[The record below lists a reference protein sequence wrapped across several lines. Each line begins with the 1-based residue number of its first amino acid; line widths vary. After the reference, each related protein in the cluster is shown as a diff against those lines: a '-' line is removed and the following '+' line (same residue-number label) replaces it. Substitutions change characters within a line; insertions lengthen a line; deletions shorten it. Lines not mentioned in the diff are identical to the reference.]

1 MTAVI
6 YARYSSDSQREASI
20 EGQLRDCKDYAE
32 KNGITVV
39 GTYIDRAYSAKTDD
53 RPDFQRMIKDSGKKI
68 FDVVLVWKLD
78 RFARNRFDAVN
89 YKYQL
94 EKNGVHLVSAMEPI
108 SQGPEGIMVESMLI
122 GMAEYYSAELALKVA
137 RGERENAL
145 QCKYN
150 GGVVPLGFTIGK
162 EDRLYHIDPETAPI
176 VQEIFSRYADGE
188 PAEKIAASLNE
199 RGLRTR
205 TGKPFV
211 KNSFFQIF
219 RNRRYIGEYRYKD
232 IVTPGGIPAIVD
244 QDLFDRVQQRFE
256 QNRIAHGRPAKE
268 DVSYLL
274 TTKLFCGKCG
284 TLMGGESGTSHM
296 GNTYYYYKCGN
307 AKRHGKAHCD
317 LKAIRKEPLE
327 RFVVDTAI
335 KVIFS
340 DEIIERLIDLVME
353 AQQQENTR
361 LPVLK
366 EQLRDTEKRLAN
378 LLEAIEQGI
387 LTPTTKQRL
396 DELEARKEALNTS
409 ILEEELKKPVLTR
422 EWIRFWLEKFRKG
435 DVGSTEHQ
443 RQIIDTFVNSVYVFD
458 DRVVLNFNFT
468 DDAKTVTREEVLGS
482 SAVDNAPPKKHEG
495 SGLRA
500 SFLLI
505 HTVLCSSGCESL
517 CAACHRPACRLQEW
531 YWAVRVRLLP
541 HCGRSCFLPQIAS
554 DPAVCS
560 MSISRRPVILGG
572 KWNETMEEQ
581 TMKYGVIDV
590 GGGLRGIYGAGVLDR
605 CLEED
610 LRFDLCIGVSAGSA
624 NMASYLAGQ
633 HGRNKPFYDEYSFR
647 REYMSVHNLIRKH
660 SYLDLGY
667 VYGTLSNAG
676 GENPLDYAALARS
689 PAELCVVAANAQ
701 NGEAQYFTKADL
713 HPDDYRILMASCC
726 IPVIDQPCVIDG
738 VPYFD
743 GGLADP
749 VPLEW
754 AFAHG
759 CDRVALILTKPIGL
773 VRSDARDKHLAHL
786 LQSHYPAAAEGL
798 RRRAWRYNTAVQRAR
813 ELERQGL
820 VCIIAPDSTEGM
832 STLTKNR
839 AGLEKMYAKGKQDAE
854 ALVRWMQNAKQ
865 DESVGT

>member
-20 EGQLRDCKDYAE
+20 EGQLRDCKAYAE

-78 RFARNRFDAVN
+78 RFARNRYDAVN

-176 VQEIFSRYADGE
+176 VQEIFTRYADGE

-482 SAVDNAPPKKHEG
+482 SAVDNAPPKKHEI
-495 SGLRA
+495 SVSCFFFAHSYSSFHRA
-500 SFLLI
+500 HDTL
-505 HTVLCSSGCESL
+505 
-517 CAACHRPACRLQEW
+517 
-531 YWAVRVRLLP
+531 AVFVCP

-773 VRSDARDKHLAHL
+773 VSSNVRDKHLAHL

-798 RRRAWRYNTAVQRAR
+798 RRRVWRYNTAVQRAQ

>member
-20 EGQLRDCKDYAE
+20 EGQLRDCKAYAE

-176 VQEIFSRYADGE
+176 VQEIFTRYADGE

-340 DEIIERLIDLVME
+340 DEIIEQLIDLVME
-353 AQQQENTR
+353 AQQKENTR

-366 EQLRDTEKRLAN
+366 DQLRDTEKRLAN

-422 EWIRFWLEKFRKG
+422 EWMRFWFEKFRKG
-435 DVGSTEHQ
+435 DMRDMEHQ

-468 DDAKTVTREEVLGS
+468 DDSKTISREEVLGS
-482 SAVDNAPPKKHEG
+482 SAVDNAPPKKARDF
-495 SGLRA
+495 GL
-500 SFLLI
+500 
-505 HTVLCSSGCESL
+505 VLFF
-517 CAACHRPACRLQEW
+517 
-531 YWAVRVRLLP
+531 
-541 HCGRSCFLPQIAS
+541 CGRSCFLPQIAS

-560 MSISRRPVILGG
+560 MSISRRPVILDG

-647 REYMSVHNLIRKH
+647 REYMSVHNLIHKH

-713 HPDDYRILMASCC
+713 HPDDYRVLMASCC

-773 VRSDARDKHLAHL
+773 VRSDALDEHLAHL

-839 AGLEKMYAKGKQDAE
+839 ASLEKMYAKGKQDAE
-854 ALVRWMQNAKQ
+854 ALVRWMQNTNQ

>member
-53 RPDFQRMIKDSGKKI
+53 RPDFQRMIKDSAKKI

-78 RFARNRFDAVN
+78 RFARNRYDAVN

-176 VQEIFSRYADGE
+176 VQEIFTRYADGE

-353 AQQQENTR
+353 AQQKENTR

-366 EQLRDTEKRLAN
+366 DQLRDTEKRLAN

-422 EWIRFWLEKFRKG
+422 EWMRFWFEKFRKG
-435 DVGSTEHQ
+435 DMRDMEHQ

-468 DDAKTVTREEVLGS
+468 DDSKTISREEVLGS
-482 SAVDNAPPKKHEG
+482 SAVDNAPPKKARDF
-495 SGLRA
+495 GL
-500 SFLLI
+500 
-505 HTVLCSSGCESL
+505 VLFF
-517 CAACHRPACRLQEW
+517 
-531 YWAVRVRLLP
+531 
-541 HCGRSCFLPQIAS
+541 CGRSCFLPQIAS

-647 REYMSVHNLIRKH
+647 REYMSVHNLIHKH

-773 VRSDARDKHLAHL
+773 VRSDALDEHLAHL

-854 ALVRWMQNAKQ
+854 ALVRWMQNTKQ

>member
-176 VQEIFSRYADGE
+176 VQEIFTRYADGE

-353 AQQQENTR
+353 AQQKENTR

-366 EQLRDTEKRLAN
+366 DQLRDTEKRLAN

-468 DDAKTVTREEVLGS
+468 DDSKTISREEVLGS
-482 SAVDNAPPKKHEG
+482 SAVDNAPPKKEARRFRP
-495 SGLRA
+495 SCFFFC
-500 SFLLI
+500 SFIQFFAHL
-505 HTVLCSSGCESL
+505 
-517 CAACHRPACRLQEW
+517 
-531 YWAVRVRLLP
+531 AVFVCP

-590 GGGLRGIYGAGVLDR
+590 GGGLRGIYGAGVLDC

-633 HGRNKPFYDEYSFR
+633 YGRNKPFYDEYSFR
-647 REYMSVHNLIRKH
+647 REYMSVHNLIHKH

-773 VRSDARDKHLAHL
+773 VSSDARDEHLAHL

-854 ALVRWMQNAKQ
+854 ALVRWMQNTKQ

>member
-20 EGQLRDCKDYAE
+20 EGQLRDCKAYAE

-150 GGVVPLGFTIGK
+150 GGMVPLGFTIGK

-244 QDLFDRVQQRFE
+244 KDLFDRVQQRFE

-335 KVIFS
+335 KVIFN
-340 DEIIERLIDLVME
+340 DEIIEQLIDLVME
-353 AQQQENTR
+353 AQQKENTR

-366 EQLRDTEKRLAN
+366 DQLRDTEKRLAN

-387 LTPTTKQRL
+387 LTSTTKQRL

-422 EWIRFWLEKFRKG
+422 EWIRFWFEKFRKG
-435 DVGSTEHQ
+435 DMRDMEHQ

-517 CAACHRPACRLQEW
+517 CAACHRPACRSQGW

-798 RRRAWRYNTAVQRAR
+798 RRRAWRYNTAVQRAQ

-839 AGLEKMYAKGKQDAE
+839 ACLEKMYAKGKQDAE

>member
-78 RFARNRFDAVN
+78 RFARNRYDAVN

-150 GGVVPLGFTIGK
+150 GGMVPLGFTIGK

-176 VQEIFSRYADGE
+176 VQEIFRRYADGE

-335 KVIFS
+335 KVIF
-340 DEIIERLIDLVME
+340 M
-353 AQQQENTR
+353 
-361 LPVLK
+361 
-366 EQLRDTEKRLAN
+366 
-378 LLEAIEQGI
+378 EAIEQGI

-482 SAVDNAPPKKHEG
+482 SAVDNAPLVERNHR
-495 SGLRA
+495 LR
-500 SFLLI
+500 SVVLFVLLALCGMVWYTRLSSTTQNLYI
-505 HTVLCSSGCESL
+505 KENIDETVFMFALFK
-517 CAACHRPACRLQEW
+517 CRK
-531 YWAVRVRLLP
+531 
-541 HCGRSCFLPQIAS
+541 S
-554 DPAVCS
+554 D
-560 MSISRRPVILGG
+560 
-572 KWNETMEEQ
+572 K
-581 TMKYGVIDV
+581 
-590 GGGLRGIYGAGVLDR
+590 
-605 CLEED
+605 
-610 LRFDLCIGVSAGSA
+610 
-624 NMASYLAGQ
+624 
-633 HGRNKPFYDEYSFR
+633 GRN
-647 REYMSVHNLIRKH
+647 
-660 SYLDLGY
+660 
-667 VYGTLSNAG
+667 
-676 GENPLDYAALARS
+676 
-689 PAELCVVAANAQ
+689 
-701 NGEAQYFTKADL
+701 
-713 HPDDYRILMASCC
+713 
-726 IPVIDQPCVIDG
+726 
-738 VPYFD
+738 
-743 GGLADP
+743 
-749 VPLEW
+749 
-754 AFAHG
+754 
-759 CDRVALILTKPIGL
+759 
-773 VRSDARDKHLAHL
+773 
-786 LQSHYPAAAEGL
+786 
-798 RRRAWRYNTAVQRAR
+798 
-813 ELERQGL
+813 
-820 VCIIAPDSTEGM
+820 
-832 STLTKNR
+832 
-839 AGLEKMYAKGKQDAE
+839 
-854 ALVRWMQNAKQ
+854 
-865 DESVGT
+865 